1 MGYRNYL
8 YIVDKKKINKARKMS
23 ANALWE
29 LVGGKTE
36 LDEDI
41 DTPWIGDV
49 LDKLGAEEFIELGKY
64 LDYTKK
70 IDMPDFINLNMV
82 FKGNAGT
89 GKTTVARLYAELFF
103 KLGFIKKNN
112 IKRI

>member
-8 YIVDKKKINKARKMS
+8 YIVDKKKINKVRKMS
-23 ANALWE
+23 ASELWE

-49 LDKLGAEEFIELGKY
+49 LDKLNAEEFIELGKY
-64 LDYTKK
+64 SKCRG
-70 IDMPDFINLNMV
+70 
-82 FKGNAGT
+82 KGMRGIHLFNEFPFQNAD
-89 GKTTVARLYAELFF
+89 
-103 KLGFIKKNN
+103 NP
-112 IKRI
+112 